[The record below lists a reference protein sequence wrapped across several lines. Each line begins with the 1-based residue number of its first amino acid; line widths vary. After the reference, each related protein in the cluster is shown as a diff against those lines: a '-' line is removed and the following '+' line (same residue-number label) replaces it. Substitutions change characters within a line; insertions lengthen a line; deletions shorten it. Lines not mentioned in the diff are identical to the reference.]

1 MRKKHIEIECSVL
14 SQDYVLVRERHINS
28 EGTKEIEILR
38 CRVKEKYKKG
48 EKDIR
53 KYNKHTHFEIIYT
66 HKSNSK

>member
-38 CRVKEKYKKG
+38 CCRVKEKYKKG
-48 EKDIR
+48 R
-53 KYNKHTHFEIIYT
+53 KGHPKI
-66 HKSNSK
+66 